1 MNRTE
6 FLRAYDDHLRTEAE
20 VRSALDTD
28 RLGPLWLAG
37 FPGGDGFVT
46 YRNLEVP
53 DAAQLNDLVAGALRH
68 FAQDATVREV
78 EWKSRAH
85 DAAPGLHGAL
95 LAHGFVPQEPESIMI
110 GELRRLVEEAPPL
123 PAGVTVRRVTDE
135 AEVRAVSAMQDMV
148 FDGVVSEA
156 DADELLRRLGA
167 DPSVQLWAA
176 EVEGE
181 FVAAGRVELVPGTPF
196 AGLWAGATR
205 EDWRR
210 RGIYRALTGARAAAA
225 LEGGKTLA
233 HSDSTENS
241 RPILERSG
249 MVKVS
254 TTTPYIWRR

>member
-1 MNRTE
+1 MDRTAL
-6 FLRAYDDHLRTEAE
+6 LRAYDEHLRTRAE
-20 VRSALDTD
+20 VRAAATFE
-28 RLGPLWLAG
+28 RLGPLWLAR
-37 FPGGDGFVT
+37 FGDEGFVT
-46 YRNLEVP
+46 YGDLAGVNDIHALVGEALSHFSL
-53 DAAQLNDLVAGALRH
+53 DAGI
-68 FAQDATVREV
+68 REV

-123 PAGVTVRRVTDE
+123 PAEVTVRRVTDE
-135 AEVRAVSAMQDMV
+135 AEVRAVSALQDLV
-148 FDGVVSEA
+148 FEGVVSEA
-156 DADELLRRLGA
+156 HADELLRRLGT
-167 DPSVQLWAA
+167 DPNMQLWAA
-176 EVEGE
+176 EMEGE

-205 EDWRR
+205 EEWRR
-210 RGIYRALTGARAAAA
+210 RGIYGALTGARAAAA
-225 LEGGKTLA
+225 LEGGKTLG